1 MSVVRVVIRNRNEV
15 LPYRGGPD
23 ETDSGLWTTVSVANP
38 TFDVT
43 PSGAV
48 DTVVTERGT
57 LDAGDIEAIAAE
69 HRQLRGW
76 QAVGHRGTAKEYT
89 PCPRTLSGR
98 AAPVHT

>member
-1 MSVVRVVIRNRNEV
+1 MSVVRVVLRNRNEV
-15 LPYRGGPD
+15 LLYRSGPD
-23 ETDSGLWTTVSVANP
+23 ERDSGPWTTVSVANP

-76 QAVGHRGTAKEYT
+76 QPVGHR
-89 PCPRTLSGR
+89 
-98 AAPVHT
+98 